1 MIRRLKAYFYKR
13 SLDRPS
19 LEKIM
24 FIEKLIGELVD
35 EPELY
40 LKALRHR
47 SSLVDDSLDHT
58 ESYEQ
63 LEFLGDA
70 VLDLIVTELI
80 FRNFPQNDE
89 GFMTKLRSK
98 LVKEPTLARLASE
111 LDLPQMIEVGKRVR
125 AQGIEQKDSV
135 LSDIFEAIIGAMYK
149 DKGFDWTARFVIG
162 VYEKHIDLDVLA
174 ITHDNFKS
182 ILLEL
187 TQAEKMSTP
196 DYRVMRESGPDHN
209 KTFVIGVFL
218 NGTKYG
224 QGEGKNKKRAE
235 QIAAAEALKKISK
248 IG

>member
-1 MIRRLKAYFYKR
+1 MFRRLKAYFYKR

-24 FIEKLIGELVD
+24 FIEKLTGELVD
-35 EPELY
+35 EPDLY

-47 SSLVDDSLDHT
+47 SSLVDESLDHT

-98 LVKEPTLARLASE
+98 LVKEPTLARLATE
-111 LDLPQMIEVGKRVR
+111 LGLPEMIEVGKRVR
-125 AQGIEQKDSV
+125 TQGIEKKDSV
-135 LSDIFEAIIGAMYK
+135 LADIFEAIIGAMYK
-149 DKGFDWTARFVIG
+149 DKGFDRTARFVIEI
-162 VYEKHIDLDVLA
+162 YEKYIDLDVLA
-174 ITHDNFKS
+174 VTHDNFKS
-182 ILLEL
+182 ILLEY

-196 DYRVMRESGPDHN
+196 DYRVVRESGPDHN
-209 KTFVIGVFL
+209 KTFVVSVHL
-218 NGTKYG
+218 NGTEYG

-235 QIAAAEALKKISK
+235 QIAASEALKKLRK
-248 IG
+248 T

>member
-19 LEKIM
+19 LEKII
-24 FIEKLIGELVD
+24 FIEKLIGDLVD
-35 EPELY
+35 EPDLY

-98 LVKEPTLARLASE
+98 LVKEPTLARLAVE

-125 AQGIEQKDSV
+125 TQGIEQKDSV
-135 LSDIFEAIIGAMYK
+135 LADIFEAIIGAMYK

-162 VYEKHIDLDVLA
+162 VYEKYIDLDVLA
-174 ITHDNFKS
+174 VTHDNFKS

-196 DYRVMRESGPDHN
+196 DYRVLSESGPDHS
-209 KTFVIGVFL
+209 KTFVVGVFL
-218 NGTKYG
+218 NGTQYG
-224 QGEGKNKKRAE
+224 HGEGKNKKRAE
-235 QIAAAEALKKISK
+235 QIAAAEALKKLSK
-248 IG
+248 NG

>member
-35 EPELY
+35 APDLY

-98 LVKEPTLARLASE
+98 LVKEPTLARLAGE

-125 AQGIEQKDSV
+125 TQGIEQKESV
-135 LSDIFEAIIGAMYK
+135 LADIFEAIIGAMYK

-162 VYEKHIDLDVLA
+162 VYEKYIDLDVLA
-174 ITHDNFKS
+174 VTHDNFKS

-209 KTFVIGVFL
+209 KTFVVGVFL
-218 NGTKYG
+218 NGTQYG
-224 QGEGKNKKRAE
+224 LGEGKNKKRAE
-235 QIAAAEALKKISK
+235 QIAAAEALKKNQ
-248 IG
+248 

>member
-13 SLDRPS
+13 SLDPTS

-35 EPELY
+35 EPDLY

-47 SSLVDDSLDHT
+47 SSLVDESLAHT

-98 LVKEPTLARLASE
+98 LVKEPTLASLANE
-111 LDLPQMIEVGKRVR
+111 MGLPQMIEVGKRVR
-125 AQGIEQKDSV
+125 TQGIEQKDSV
-135 LSDIFEAIIGAMYK
+135 LSDIFEAVIGALYK
-149 DKGFDWTARFVIG
+149 DKGFDWTAHFVIG
-162 VYEKHIDLDVLA
+162 VYEKYIDLDVLA
-174 ITHDNFKS
+174 VTHDNFKS

-187 TQAEKMSTP
+187 TQAQKLSTP
-196 DYRVMRESGPDHN
+196 EYRVMRESGPDHN
-209 KTFVIGVFL
+209 KTFVVGVYL
-218 NGTKYG
+218 NGTRYG

-235 QIAAAEALKKISK
+235 QIAAAEALKKLSK
-248 IG
+248 S